1 MRAPLMPVSN
11 AFRELAHEIRHAAI
25 WWSRCPVLRI
35 DLAAEIRPGV
45 LPAGRMDDSVISRQL

>member
-45 LPAGRMDDSVISRQL
+45 LPAGRMDDSVIS